1 VSGPAPTPEALLA
14 PLTDEQRA
22 QLDKYIELLLRA
34 TAEFNLTAIRDRE
47 EAWNRHVVESLRL
60 LPLLG
65 EGQSLIDVG
74 AGGGLPGM
82 VIAIAR
88 PALAVTL
95 LEATTKKARFL
106 ERVASELKLKNVKV
120 VALRAEEAAKV
131 GSKLRESFDLA
142 TARAVAPLRVLLE
155 LTIPFLKPSGRFV
168 AVKGERAGDELAE
181 ATKALE
187 LLGVSLEAQH
197 RQPTATVLLL
207 RKNAPTPGK
216 YPRRAGEPKRNPL

>member
-1 VSGPAPTPEALLA
+1 MSGPSPTPEELLALLSA
-14 PLTDEQRA
+14 EQRA
-22 QLDKYIELLLRA
+22 NLERYIDLLLRA
-34 TAEFNLTAIRDRE
+34 TEEFNLTAICDRD
-47 EAWNRHVVESLRL
+47 EAWSRHVIESLRL

-74 AGGGLPGM
+74 TGGGLPGM

-88 PALAVTL
+88 PDLAVTL

-106 ERVASELKLKNVKV
+106 ERVASELRLTNVNV
-120 VALRAEEAAKV
+120 VALRAEDAGKV
-131 GSKLRESFDLA
+131 GSKLRESFDIA
-142 TARAVAPLRVLLE
+142 TARAVAQLRVLLE

-168 AVKGERAGDELAE
+168 AVKGERAGDELTE
-181 ATKALE
+181 ANKALE
-187 LLGVSLEAQH
+187 LLGVTLEAQH

-207 RKNAPTPGK
+207 RKDKPTPGK